1 MPAIPAAMRSLPTRM
16 NFRTLRLDDARAL
29 ADSQQLMAA
38 CFLDATSTSAEFL
51 RWMYAENP
59 AGVALGSVAYENGGA
74 VSQVCVVPQRMA
86 RGRETFCAG
95 LIVNV
100 CTLPTQRGRGLL
112 TENIRRA
119 TEAAREANFDLL
131 YGFPNPA
138 SYGAFLKVGFRV
150 PREFQLEMMPVRFAR
165 LLREFARR
173 EKFETLASTT
183 DLEVDVSAW
192 KDFQRINDDEACAFE
207 TTREEGARRRD
218 DSLTSS
224 ANASHDDDEETW
236 TVPLTCNQLRW
247 RFLSHPTRRYHAL
260 RHRATGALVVLRF
273 INLYGLSACV
283 LMKTACATPRRFDLL
298 MRDLR
303 RDCRGSV
310 AFVTSFHSRLMSSR
324 TAALARRRLVVP
336 RSLAP
341 RRFPVIFMPLRDD
354 ITDRG
359 ARFELSVGDFDAI

>member
-1 MPAIPAAMRSLPTRM
+1 MD
-16 NFRTLRLDDARAL
+16 FRTLRLDDERAL

-38 CFLDATSTSAEFL
+38 CFLDATSTSVGFL

-74 VSQVCVVPQRMA
+74 VSQVCVVPQRMT
-86 RGRETFCAG
+86 RGRETFRAG

-119 TEAAREANFDLL
+119 IEAARDLNFDLL

-165 LLREFARR
+165 LLREYLRR

-183 DLEVDVSAW
+183 DLDVDTSAW
-192 KDFQRINDDEACAFE
+192 KDFQPVNADEACAFE
-207 TTREEGARRRD
+207 TAHEDAARRSD
-218 DSLTSS
+218 DSSTSS
-224 ANASHDDDEETW
+224 TNASHDDGDETW
-236 TVPLTCNQLRW
+236 TVPLTCDQLRW
-247 RFLSHPTRRYHAL
+247 RFLSHPTRRYYAL
-260 RHRATGALVVLRF
+260 RHRASGALVILRF

-283 LMKTACATPRRFDLL
+283 LMKTTCDTPRRFNLL

-303 RDCRGSV
+303 RACRGSV
-310 AFVTSFHSRLMSSR
+310 AFVTTFHSRLTPSR
-324 TAALARRRLVVP
+324 AVALARRRLVVP

-341 RRFPVIFMPLRDD
+341 RRFPVIFMPLGENVDA
-354 ITDRG
+354 RG

>member
-1 MPAIPAAMRSLPTRM
+1 M

-29 ADSQQLMAA
+29 ADSQRLMAA
-38 CFLDATSTSAEFL
+38 CFLDATSTSVEFL

-59 AGVALGSVAYENGGA
+59 AGVALGSLAYENGGA
-74 VSQVCVVPQRMA
+74 VSQVCVVPQRMT
-86 RGRETFCAG
+86 RGRETFRAG

-138 SYGAFLKVGFRV
+138 SHGAFLKVGFRV

-165 LLREFARR
+165 LLREYLRR

-192 KDFQRINDDEACAFE
+192 KDFQTVNADKACTFE
-207 TTREEGARRRD
+207 TTHEDAARRSD
-218 DSLTSS
+218 DSSASS
-224 ANASHDDDEETW
+224 ANASHDDETW
-236 TVPLTCNQLRW
+236 TLPLTCDQLRW

-260 RHRATGALVVLRF
+260 RHTASGALVILRF

-283 LMKTACATPRRFDLL
+283 LMKTTCDTPRRFDLL
-298 MRDLR
+298 MSDLR
-303 RDCRGSV
+303 RACRGSV
-310 AFVTSFHSRLMSSR
+310 AFVTTFHSRLTPSR
-324 TAALARRRLVVP
+324 VAAIARRRLVVP

-341 RRFPVIFMPLRDD
+341 RRFPVIFMPLRDGVD
-354 ITDRG
+354 ARG